1 MVENLLNNFSDV
13 EFYNHVLIGI
23 CFWFV
28 HNLFCF
34 HILVKN
40 VASSVKSQ
48 LQSEP
53 FFTRQDNKINMIAL
67 KRFKSIVI

>member
-1 MVENLLNNFSDV
+1 MCVCNM
-13 EFYNHVLIGI
+13 
-23 CFWFV
+23 
-28 HNLFCF
+28 FCF

-53 FFTRQDNKINMIAL
+53 FFTARQHNKYDCISTVL
-67 KRFKSIVI
+67 VDHHLTFESIDVLRNRRSL